1 MSDNFSQ
8 SDLGFIRAFS
18 RELIVNNRKDYE
30 DIQLAIED
38 AEHFVKLFAHRYPNK
53 NHTRSRYDNDN
64 SGG

>member
-18 RELIVNNRKDYE
+18 RELIVNNRKNYE

-38 AEHFVKLFAHRYPNK
+38 AEYFLKLFTQRYGSK
-53 NHTRSRYDNDN
+53 NHTHPRLDHDK
-64 SGG
+64 SGR